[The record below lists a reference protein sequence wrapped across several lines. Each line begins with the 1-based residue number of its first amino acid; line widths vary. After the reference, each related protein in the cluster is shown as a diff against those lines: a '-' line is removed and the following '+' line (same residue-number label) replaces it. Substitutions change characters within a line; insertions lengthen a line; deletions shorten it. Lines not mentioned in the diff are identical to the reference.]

1 MLGKM
6 KKYKKIIVGA
16 AGIFVALFVC
26 YLIGQNIV
34 LPSRMAKE
42 GLLSYEGNMPEFS
55 FIQNAKTLFYEN
67 QVQSTDYPG
76 GQTVGLI
83 TIDGNEKA
91 FLITPQTAIRYDL
104 KLTKDMDKLSFVCGY
119 HPAVEIGVA
128 DGANLTVEVISL
140 AEETVLVQEKVEV
153 MADGEEKAIEF
164 DLSGF
169 QGQEVRI
176 CISCD
181 AGNAGD
187 YSGDWIV
194 FKNLVLE

>member
-1 MLGKM
+1 MGTKLR
-6 KKYKKIIVGA
+6 KYKKLIVGA
-16 AGIFVALFVC
+16 VGIFAALFVC

-83 TIDGNEKA
+83 TIDGNEKV
-91 FLITPQTAIRYDL
+91 FLITPETAIRYDL
-104 KLTKDMDKLSFVCGY
+104 KLTKDMGKLSFVCGY
-119 HPAVEIGVA
+119 HPLIESGVA
-128 DGANLTVEVISL
+128 DGANLKLEVLSLSDETVL
-140 AEETVLVQEKVEV
+140 AEEKIAVLANGQEKAV
-153 MADGEEKAIEF
+153 DF
-164 DLSGF
+164 DLSPF
-169 QGQEVRI
+169 KGQQVRVR
-176 CISCD
+176 ISCD
-181 AGNAGD
+181 AGDASD

-194 FKNLVLE
+194 LKNLVLE